1 MRNWQKLIK
10 SACSSQGLSKA
21 STVAVAVYDAMTATE
36 RKATLIELLTEQAE
50 GQIRENVRT
59 VERRAERSSV
69 FEKSKQYREMLEN
82 RHGRTF
88 ESLKEANDFDDD
100 AWKAIVQDKREE
112 QDRRRA
118 KVFSELTERL
128 HMQWTDELLSKDF
141 AVGDG
146 SIVTWADAT
155 IEQHEARVEMLFVN
169 VQGNGDAIRRHEA
182 AVIDILE
189 NRVSTLAEAFSR

>member
-1 MRNWQKLIK
+1 
-10 SACSSQGLSKA
+10 
-21 STVAVAVYDAMTATE
+21 VYDAMTATE